1 MVSGVED
8 PEALREI
15 VSVSLSVVGVGWL
28 LGLFAGIPGNLL
40 AITLG
45 LVGFGLS
52 AVPGAAILLVLTAT
66 QD

>member
-1 MVSGVED
+1 
-8 PEALREI
+8 
-15 VSVSLSVVGVGWL
+15 VVGVGWL